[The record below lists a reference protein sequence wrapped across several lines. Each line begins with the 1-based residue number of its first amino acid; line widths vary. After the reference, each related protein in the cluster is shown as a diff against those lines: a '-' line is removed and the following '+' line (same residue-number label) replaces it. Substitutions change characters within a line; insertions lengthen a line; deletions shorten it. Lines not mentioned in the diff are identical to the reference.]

1 MTLQELR
8 YVVALADIGHF
19 GRAAEACFVSQ
30 STLSIQ
36 IKKLEDYL
44 GIALFDRTLKSVKLT
59 PSGHEIVDSARRII
73 EEANRICELSKQCK
87 DPMAR
92 AIHLGVI
99 PTLGPY
105 YLPYAM
111 PLVHESFP
119 KLRLLL
125 REEMTP
131 HVLAHLAE
139 GKLDAGLLALPLP
152 ADDPA
157 METVPLFREPFLA
170 AVPADHPLAEA
181 AEIHIDELV
190 HAGLFLLEEGHC
202 LRNQALEACRL
213 AGLDNEEIRATS
225 LETLRQMVGM
235 GLGVTL
241 IPALAGRQSHDIGTR
256 VALRPLASPGA
267 SRIIGL
273 VWRKRSPL
281 APTMENLAK
290 FLKDLLPAGAL
301 AANRSRK
308 SDHSST
314 QPIDRNTQIAVRE

>member
-8 YVVALADIGHF
+8 YVVALADAGHF

-30 STLSIQ
+30 STLSTQ
-36 IKKLEDYL
+36 IKKLEDFL
-44 GIALFDRTLKSVKLT
+44 GIALFDRSLKTVTLT
-59 PSGHEIVDSARRII
+59 PAGQEIVDSARHII
-73 EEANRICELSKQCK
+73 EEANRICELSKQTK

-92 AIHLGVI
+92 SIHLGVI

-105 YLPYAM
+105 YLPHALPM
-111 PLVHESFP
+111 VHQNFP

-131 HVLAHLAE
+131 HVLAHLTD
-139 GKLDAGLLALPLP
+139 GNLDAGLLALPLP

-157 METVPLFREPFLA
+157 METVALFNEPFLA
-170 AVPADHPLAEA
+170 AVPADHPLAA
-181 AEIHIDELV
+181 AKEIHIDELV

-213 AGLDNEEIRATS
+213 TELANEEIRATS

-241 IPALAGRQSHDIGTR
+241 IPALAGMESCDFGTR

-273 VWRKRSPL
+273 VWRKRSPI
-281 APTMENLAK
+281 APTMEVIAK
-290 FLKDLLPAGAL
+290 FLKQTIPPGTLEV
-301 AANRSRK
+301 NK
-308 SDHSST
+308 Y
-314 QPIDRNTQIAVRE
+314 RNFL

>member
-8 YVVALADIGHF
+8 YVVALADAGHF

-30 STLSIQ
+30 STLSTQ

-44 GIALFDRTLKSVKLT
+44 GVALFDRSLKNVTLT
-59 PSGHEIVDSARRII
+59 PAGHDIVDSARHII
-73 EEANRICELSKQCK
+73 EEANRICELSKQTK
-87 DPMAR
+87 DPMVR
-92 AIHLGVI
+92 SIHLGVI

-105 YLPYAM
+105 YLPHVL
-111 PLVHESFP
+111 PLVHQHYP

-131 HVLAHLAE
+131 HVLAHLTE

-152 ADDPA
+152 VIDPA
-157 METVPLFREPFLA
+157 METVPLFIEPFLA
-170 AVPADHPLAEA
+170 AVPAEHPLAA
-181 AEIHIDELV
+181 ANEIRLDELV

-202 LRNQALEACRL
+202 LRNQALEACQL
-213 AGLDNEEIRATS
+213 EGLENEEIRATS

-241 IPALAGRQSHDIGTR
+241 IPALAGMQSHDVGTR

-273 VWRKRSPL
+273 VWRKRSPI
-281 APTMENLAK
+281 APTMESLAK
-290 FLKDLLPAGAL
+290 FLKDKLPPGTL
-301 AANRSRK
+301 EANK
-308 SDHSST
+308 
-314 QPIDRNTQIAVRE
+314 

>member
-1 MTLQELR
+1 METYNPFYLRQTMTLQELR
-8 YVVALADIGHF
+8 YVVALADAGHF

-30 STLSIQ
+30 STLSTQ

-44 GIALFDRTLKSVKLT
+44 GVALFDRSLKNVTLT
-59 PSGHEIVDSARRII
+59 PAGHDIVDSARHII
-73 EEANRICELSKQCK
+73 EEANRICELSKQTK
-87 DPMAR
+87 DPMVR
-92 AIHLGVI
+92 SIHLGVI

-105 YLPYAM
+105 YLPHVL
-111 PLVHESFP
+111 PLVHQHYP

-131 HVLAHLAE
+131 HVLAHLTE

-152 ADDPA
+152 VIDPA
-157 METVPLFREPFLA
+157 METVPLFIEPFLA
-170 AVPADHPLAEA
+170 AVPAEHPLAA
-181 AEIHIDELV
+181 ANEIRLDELV

-202 LRNQALEACRL
+202 LRNQALEACQL
-213 AGLDNEEIRATS
+213 EGLENEEIRATS

-241 IPALAGRQSHDIGTR
+241 IPALAGMQSHDVGTR

-273 VWRKRSPL
+273 VWRKRSPI
-281 APTMENLAK
+281 APTMESLAK
-290 FLKDLLPAGAL
+290 FLKDKLPPGTL
-301 AANRSRK
+301 EANK
-308 SDHSST
+308 
-314 QPIDRNTQIAVRE
+314 